1 MFNNTHTHNSLDFM
15 SRKHTHV
22 SERKEFE
29 ENNEW
34 RKRKLNE

>member
-1 MFNNTHTHNSLDFM
+1 M